1 MRGVQTMKL
10 MTVKLLKRFASK
22 GYPGSENT
30 IVLAHYFTPFNNW
43 DWYALEY
50 DPVDKRFFGYVKGLY
65 PEYGYFS
72 LDELEKANEG
82 RQLKLIERDRYWVE
96 KDIEEIV

>member
-1 MRGVQTMKL
+1 M
-10 MTVKLLKRFASK
+10 
-22 GYPGSENT
+22 
-30 IVLAHYFTPFNNW
+30 
-43 DWYALEY
+43 
-50 DPVDKRFFGYVKGLY
+50 DKRFFGYVKGLY

>member
-30 IVLAHYFTPFNNW
+30 IVLAHYFTPFSNW

-50 DPVDKRFFGYVKGLY
+50 DPETKIFFGYVKGLY
-65 PEYGYFS
+65 PEYGSFS
-72 LDELEKANEG
+72 LDQLEKANEG